1 MDTRERRRAVL
12 AEDEPAILTALE
24 EVLAADGFET
34 VGCPDGL
41 VALEEARAR
50 PPDLLVLDINMPGLS
65 GTDVALHLRMVE
77 AQADARILI
86 ISGREDYRTHRLIR
100 DSGADAFVLKPFDV
114 TTFRRAVSQLMEL
127 PGRPWLEARDWY
139 TLEELTDHHRKRG
152 GSGTQAPEGFCEA
165 TLALAR
171 TVSLMARSVDER
183 GAHPPYHTIQVT
195 GLALMLAARSQL
207 DPDHRRALRL
217 AGLAHD
223 AGLALLPDSILAR
236 EGPLAPEETG
246 RVREHPETI
255 ARLFEGL
262 TGAGEVASWVRHHH
276 ERWDG
281 SGYPDGLAGEAIP
294 LGARILAVADA
305 FSAMTTRRY
314 RPALTT
320 REAAAELRRC
330 AGTQFD
336 PDLVATFLEVT
347 HLEDPG
353 SR

>member
-1 MDTRERRRAVL
+1 VL
-12 AEDEPAILTALE
+12 T
-24 EVLAADGFET
+24 ADGFET

-41 VALEEARAR
+41 MALEKARDR

-65 GTDVALHLRMVE
+65 GTDVALHLRMVD

-114 TTFRRAVSQLMEL
+114 TTFRRAVSELMEL

-139 TLEELTDHHRKRG
+139 TLEELTTGPRRRG
-152 GSGTQAPEGFCEA
+152 GFETGVPTGLCEEA
-165 TLALAR
+165 LALAR

-195 GLALMLAARSQL
+195 GLALMLAARFQL
-207 DPDHRRALRL
+207 SPEHRRALRL

-236 EGPLAPEETG
+236 EGPLSPRETD

-255 ARLFEGL
+255 SRLFEGVE
-262 TGAGEVASWVRHHH
+262 GADEVASWVRHHH

-294 LGARILAVADA
+294 LGARILTVADA

-314 RPALTT
+314 RPALNS
-320 REAAAELRRC
+320 REAAAELRHC

-336 PDLVATFLEVT
+336 PDLVAIFLEVT
-347 HLEDPG
+347 LLGDPG
-353 SR
+353 NH